1 MSADLRRNSQ
11 RYRHAVH
18 VTRRKPC
25 HDLLADMDH
34 LGMVFGS
41 ARGSTRAISR
51 EINMNTQTVL
61 AAVLL
66 ATTAMTSASAETLR
80 WARAGDSLTLDP
92 HAQNEGPTHTLAHQ
106 IYEPL
111 IIRDHSGAF
120 QAALA
125 TDWAPKEGDP
135 NVWVFNLRQG
145 VTYHDGADFTAE
157 DVVFSINRAKSE
169 NSAMKELL
177 TSITEVRAVDDH
189 TVEFVTDGPNPILP
203 ANLTNLFMMDKGWTE
218 ANNATA
224 VQDIAGGET
233 TFASTNTNGTGAFT
247 LVSREPDVKTV
258 LTANENYWGKDDFP
272 LDVTEIVYTPI
283 QNAATR
289 VAALLSGEVDFIQD
303 VPVQDLGRVGDTDGL
318 LVKTAPQNRVIFF
331 GMNMGDKDIANDNVE
346 GKNPLADVRVRKA
359 MSMAINR
366 DAIKKVVMRDQSQPA
381 GMIAPPFV
389 NGWNEEMDSSS
400 KTDIEG
406 AKALM
411 EEAGYGEGFS
421 IQLDCPN
428 DRYVND
434 EAICQAAVGMLAQIG
449 VTVNLD
455 AKPKA
460 QHFPL
465 IQNDQTDF
473 YMLGW
478 GVPTYDSEYIFNFLV
493 HTRGDERGS
502 WNGTGFSNTDLDAK
516 IVSLAS
522 ETDLEARNATIN
534 EIWTVVQDEQ
544 LYIPIHHQVLNW
556 GMTDKVVTEVS
567 PEDDPKF
574 KFFEMK

>member
-1 MSADLRRNSQ
+1 MK
-11 RYRHAVH
+11 
-18 VTRRKPC
+18 TK
-25 HDLLADMDH
+25 
-34 LGMVFGS
+34 
-41 ARGSTRAISR
+41 TI
-51 EINMNTQTVL
+51 L
-61 AAVLL
+61 AALL
-66 ATTAMTSASAETLR
+66 LSTVAAGASAETLR

-145 VTYHDGADFTAE
+145 VTYHDGSDFTAE
-157 DVVFSINRAKSE
+157 DVVFSINRAQSE

-189 TVEFVTDGPNPILP
+189 TVEFVTNGPNPILP
-203 ANLTNLFMMDKGWTE
+203 ANLTNLFMMDKTWTE

-233 TFASTNTNGTGAFT
+233 TFASTNTNGTGPFQV
-247 LVSREPDVKTV
+247 VSREPDVKTV
-258 LTANENYWGKDDFP
+258 LSANESYWGKDEFQ

-303 VPVQDLGRVGDTDGL
+303 VPVQDLGRVADTAGL
-318 LVKTAPQNRVIFF
+318 VVKTAPQNRVIFF
-331 GMNMGDKDIANDNVE
+331 GMNMGDEDIRNDNVE
-346 GKNPLADVRVRKA
+346 GKNPLADARVRKA

-366 DAIKKVVMRDQSQPA
+366 DAIKKVVMREQSQPA

-389 NGWNEEMDSSS
+389 NGWDADMDASST
-400 KTDIEG
+400 TDVEG

-411 EEAGYGEGFS
+411 ADAGYGDGFS

-434 EAICQAAVGMLAQIG
+434 EGICQAAVGMLAQIG
-449 VTVNLD
+449 VTVNLN
-455 AKPKA
+455 AQPKA

-465 IQNDQTDF
+465 IQNDETDF

-493 HTRGDERGS
+493 HTRGEERGS
-502 WNGTGFSNTDLDAK
+502 WNGTGYSNPDLDAK

-534 EIWTVVQDEQ
+534 DIWTVVQEET

-556 GMTDKVVTEVS
+556 GMTEKVGTEVS

-574 KFFEMK
+574 KFFKMN

>member
-1 MSADLRRNSQ
+1 MKTTGIL
-11 RYRHAVH
+11 AVALMAG
-18 VTRRKPC
+18 T
-25 HDLLADMDH
+25 
-34 LGMVFGS
+34 
-41 ARGSTRAISR
+41 AIG
-51 EINMNTQTVL
+51 
-61 AAVLL
+61 
-66 ATTAMTSASAETLR
+66 ASAETLR

-111 IIRDHSGAF
+111 IIRDMTGAF

-125 TDWAPKEGDP
+125 TGWAPKEDDP

-145 VTYHDGADFTAE
+145 VKYHDGSDFTAE

-169 NSAMKELL
+169 NSNMKELL
-177 TSITEVRAVDDH
+177 SSVVEVRAVDDH

-203 ANLTNLFMMDKGWTE
+203 ANLTNMFMMDKGWAEENDSVDVQQVE
-218 ANNATA
+218 A
-224 VQDIAGGET
+224 GEK
-233 TFASTNTNGTGAFT
+233 TFASTNAMGTGPYK

-258 LTANENYWGKDDFP
+258 LTQNEDYWGMDQFP
-272 LDVTEIVYTPI
+272 MDVTEIIYTPI

-303 VPVQDLGRVGDTDGL
+303 VPVQDLGRVADTEGL
-318 LVKTAPQNRVIFF
+318 VVKTAPQNRVIFF
-331 GMNMGDKDIANDNVE
+331 GMNMGADDIANDDVV
-346 GKNPLADVRVRKA
+346 GKNPLADVRVRRA

-366 DAIKKVVMRDQSQPA
+366 EAIKQVVMRGQSQPA

-389 NGWNEEMDSSS
+389 NGWTEEMDNSA
-400 KTDIEG
+400 KTDIDAAE
-406 AKALM
+406 ALM
-411 EEAGYGEGFS
+411 EEAGYPDGFS

-428 DRYVND
+428 DRYIND
-434 EAICQAAVGMLAQIG
+434 EAICQAAVGMLAQIDI
-449 VTVNLD
+449 TVNLD

-465 IQNDQTDF
+465 ITNGETDF

-493 HTRGDERGS
+493 HTRGSERGS
-502 WNGTGFSNTDLDAK
+502 WNGTGYSNPEVDEM

-522 ETDLEARNATIN
+522 ETDLEKRNETIQS
-534 EIWTVVQDEQ
+534 IWNVVQEQQ

-556 GMTDKVVTEVS
+556 GMDESVDIEVS

-574 KFFEMK
+574 KFFNIN